1 MTDTAGDEPTADTAQ
16 PAEPVWARS
25 AQDDAV
31 IAPKAAGLPRWG
43 VALLAVGGALVVIGV
58 GLFVLGSGGGS
69 KAPHVA
75 ALKPFTAADAHF
87 RAGFPTPPRRSDQ
100 AVPAAGQSIR
110 LVQYTSE
117 VDADTGYSIGW
128 FQLAQA
134 PVPTGVRAFLEAT
147 ERGSV
152 DAIRGRL
159 VGPASFVTDAAGHPA
174 VDYLATVSGGHYVK
188 SRTVLVGRDVYVLQV
203 VSTAK
208 QPPRYAEF
216 VQAFTVIAA

>member
-1 MTDTAGDEPTADTAQ
+1 MTDPAGDESISSL
-16 PAEPVWARS
+16 S
-25 AQDDAV
+25 APERVLKDRRV
-31 IAPKAAGLPRWG
+31 PRWA
-43 VALLAVGGALVVIGV
+43 VLLLAVGGGLVVIGV
-58 GLFVLGSGGGS
+58 GLFALGSGSGGGS
-69 KAPHVA
+69 SHHVA

-87 RAGFPTPPRRSDQ
+87 RAGFPTPPRRTDQ

-152 DAIRGRL
+152 DAIKGRL
-159 VGPASFVTDAAGHPA
+159 VGPAGFVTDPAGHPA
-174 VDYLATVSGGHYVK
+174 VDYLATVPGGHYVR
-188 SRTVLVGRDVYVLQV
+188 SRTILAGRDVYVLQV
-203 VSTAK
+203 VSTDR
-208 QPPRYAEF
+208 QPPRYDDF
-216 VQAFTVIAA
+216 VRSFTVIAA